1 MLISSISALL
11 VGILIGLRFKVVV
24 LAPASLAVLLCVI
37 GAGVARAD
45 MPLSIGFSATVA
57 IVCLQVG
64 YLAGIVIPAGG
75 YRLGRVNSGSMP
87 VAERSARRSAIT

>member
-1 MLISSISALL
+1 MLVSSILVLL
-11 VGILIGLRFKVVV
+11 VGILIGLRFKVVI
-24 LAPASLAVLLCVI
+24 LAPASLGVLLCVI
-37 GAGVARAD
+37 GAGVVRAD
-45 MPLSIGFSATVA
+45 MPLSIGFSAAVA

-87 VAERSARRSAIT
+87 AGERSARRSAIT